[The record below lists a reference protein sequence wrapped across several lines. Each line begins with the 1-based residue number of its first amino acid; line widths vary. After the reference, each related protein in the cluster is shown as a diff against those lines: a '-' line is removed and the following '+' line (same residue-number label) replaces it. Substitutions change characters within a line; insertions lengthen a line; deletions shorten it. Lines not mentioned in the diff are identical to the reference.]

1 MARGGVHDENQEAPV
16 MVALERG
23 ALYEVGVTLGEVP
36 SVMDEAPE
44 EVPFVISVAL
54 GEVL

>member
-1 MARGGVHDENQEAPV
+1 MAHDGVHDENQEASL

-36 SVMDEAPE
+36 
-44 EVPFVISVAL
+44 
-54 GEVL
+54 